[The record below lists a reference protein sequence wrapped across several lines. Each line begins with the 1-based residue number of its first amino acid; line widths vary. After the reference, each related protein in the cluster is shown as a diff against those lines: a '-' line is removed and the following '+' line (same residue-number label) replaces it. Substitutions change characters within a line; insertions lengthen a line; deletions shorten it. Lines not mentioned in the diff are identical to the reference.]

1 MTRSDPELIGAD
13 DPKALD
19 AAVRVLL
26 AGGTVVLPTD
36 TIYGVAA
43 LAALPDATERLFVL
57 KDRSE
62 GVPIAVLV
70 ADADQARSVAETD
83 ITEVVRWMDQL
94 WPGPLTL
101 VLPRATSAV
110 ELSLGGD
117 GDTVGVRCPDHALLR
132 AIAAEVGPVATTSA
146 NRHGTATPT
155 TALEAAASLAGP
167 VDLVIDGGPSGTV
180 ASTVVDATWGTWR
193 ILREGAI
200 TADRLR

>member
-1 MTRSDPELIGAD
+1 MTRPDPELIGGD

-70 ADADQARSVAETD
+70 ADADQARSVADTD
-83 ITEVVRWMDQL
+83 IPEVVRWMDEL

-110 ELSLGGD
+110 ELSL
-117 GDTVGVRCPDHALLR
+117 
-132 AIAAEVGPVATTSA
+132 
-146 NRHGTATPT
+146 
-155 TALEAAASLAGP
+155 
-167 VDLVIDGGPSGTV
+167 
-180 ASTVVDATWGTWR
+180 
-193 ILREGAI
+193 
-200 TADRLR
+200 